1 MNNKFPFHVLD
12 DLLSGFTH
20 DDLITAVLANETEI
34 NEQTI
39 KKVFNEMLQE
49 QMNNAKA
56 ILKANMQEVLKIC
69 KESREG

>member
-12 DLLSGFTH
+12 DLLNGFTH
-20 DDLITAVLANETEI
+20 DDLITAVLSNESVIT
-34 NEQTI
+34 EQTI

-56 ILKANMQEVLKIC
+56 TLKANMQKVLKIC
-69 KESREG
+69 IENRD